1 MGLSPTSAIA
11 IRYPDLPVSAR
22 REDLLA
28 ALRGNQVVIVAGE
41 TGSGKTTQL
50 PKMCLEVAQASGG
63 PTRTIG
69 CTQPRRVAALSVS
82 RRVAEELGA
91 TWGRE
96 VGCKIR
102 FGDSTGR
109 DTRIKFMTDGIL
121 LAEIQSDPLLRAY
134 GTLIIDEAHERSL
147 NIDFL
152 LGYLQELR
160 RRRPHDL
167 KVVITSATID
177 TEMFSQA
184 FGGAPVVE
192 VSGRLFPVE
201 VRYQPLGSSFEEEME
216 ELTYVGEAVRTVEDV
231 LIESDAGDVLVFMP
245 TERDIR
251 ETRDLLETRL
261 GKGIEV
267 LGLFGRM
274 PAAEQTRIFSPGGP
288 RRVIV
293 ATNIAETSLTI
304 PRVRYVIDAGLSRIS
319 RYNPRTR
326 TKRLPVEPISQSS
339 ANQRAGRAGRLQDG
353 ICIRL
358 YDEEDFDKR
367 PRFTQPEIQRA
378 NLAEV
383 ILRMKAF
390 RLGEIETFPFLNP
403 PLAPAI
409 RAGYGLLHE
418 LGALDDAHALTPLG
432 QELARLPL
440 DPTLGRMLLQA
451 REERALP
458 EVLIIAAGLSVP
470 DPRERPDDAKEAA
483 AAAHRAFAVAD
494 SDFLSLLKIWR
505 AMPESSSGNAL
516 RRFAKT
522 NYLSQS
528 RMREWR
534 DVHRQLADTMSG
546 ERTET
551 GNAPHPPGSD
561 EAVHRSILAGLL
573 GQIAQRKERNLYQAS
588 GNRQVT
594 IFPGSG
600 MYQRPEKKRKSDA
613 PKAPGGA
620 EAEKTNQPPWI
631 VAGEI
636 VQTSQLFARTVA
648 RINPEW
654 VAELGAHLCKFSYAD
669 SHWNEKS
676 GRVLAWERV
685 LIYGLEVVKR
695 RVDYGKVDPAKATEL
710 FIRGALVAG
719 EAQIEHHFYK
729 HNRALRERI
738 EAALT
743 RVRDRRVDDLDEA
756 FYRFYAAR
764 IEAVSSVHDLNKAV
778 RASIAREPEFLCAD
792 EATLLPSNEDG
803 FQFDRAMFPEQVA
816 VGNTAL
822 PLSYAY
828 APGEERDGVTVRV
841 PLPVAAGLT
850 TGQLQWMVPGLR
862 EEQIGILLRAL
873 PKSVRRS
880 LMPLEPKIRE
890 AATAFEPGRSDFL
903 AALAAFLTRRFGVDI
918 RAADWP
924 AGSLP
929 AHLRPRVEV
938 VDRDNKTLA
947 TGRDLGAI
955 QATLEKTEL
964 RSDAWDRAAQR
975 WERPDVKKWSFG
987 DLPESVLIEE
997 VGGAPLLAYP
1007 GLVAREGEVAVRLF
1021 RKREEAETASRAGV
1035 RRLAERALERDLAW
1049 ARKEL
1054 GSLLSKGSPAQR
1066 TGPVDLR
1073 SAFDAWSGVSLKP
1086 SHPAAATRP
1095 VSEALQDAAL
1105 RHVVS
1110 ATLTL
1115 EPTLPLKEARF
1126 QAMIET
1132 ARRELPLLA
1141 RRTGELI
1148 VKILD
1153 QRRQILASANR
1164 YPGLQDDLARLA
1176 GEDFPARTPP
1186 DQLAQLPR
1194 YLRAVAVRAE
1204 RAAVSPAKDAEKA
1217 RALAPFADWET
1228 RVPPAQRAAFHWLLE
1243 EFRVSIFAQ
1252 ELGTAQPVSAQRLK
1266 AVGNLG

>member
-1 MGLSPTSAIA
+1 MPPGRVSPGAGVVYFSGLSPTPPIA
-11 IRYPDLPVSAR
+11 VRYPADLPVSAR
-22 REDLLA
+22 RADLLA

-50 PKMCLEVAQASGG
+50 PKMCLEVAQETARSGS
-63 PTRTIG
+63 PARAIG

-82 RRVAEELGA
+82 RRVAEELGV

-121 LAEIQSDPLLRAY
+121 LAEVQSDPLLRAY

-152 LGYLQELR
+152 LGYLQELLR
-160 RRRPHDL
+160 KRPHDL

-192 VSGRLFPVE
+192 VSGRLYPVE

-216 ELTYVGEAVRTVEDV
+216 ELTYVEAAARAVEDV
-231 LIESDAGDVLVFMP
+231 LIESEGGDVLVFMP

-251 ETRDLLETRL
+251 ETREALETKL

-274 PAAEQTRIFSPGGP
+274 PAGEQTRIFSPGGP

-293 ATNIAETSLTI
+293 ATNIAETSITI
-304 PRVRYVIDAGLSRIS
+304 PRVRYVIDTGLARLS

-358 YDEEDFDKR
+358 YDQEDFEKR

-403 PLAPAI
+403 PLPPAI

-418 LGALDDAHALTPLG
+418 LGALDDAHDLTPPG
-432 QELARLPL
+432 RELARLPL

-451 REERALP
+451 RQERALP
-458 EVLIIAAGLSVP
+458 EVLVIAAGLSVP
-470 DPRERPDDAKEAA
+470 DPRERPEEAKEAA
-483 AAAHRAFAVAD
+483 AAAHRVFAVPD
-494 SDFLSLLKIWR
+494 SDFLSLLRIWR
-505 AMPESSSGNAL
+505 AMPESPSGNAL

-528 RMREWR
+528 RLREWR
-534 DVHRQLADTMSG
+534 DVHRQLADAMAD
-546 ERTET
+546 ERTDP
-551 GNAPHPPGSD
+551 GIAPHPPGSD
-561 EAVHRSILAGLL
+561 EAIHRSILAGLL
-573 GQIAQRKERNLYQAS
+573 GQIAQRKERNVYQAS

-600 MYQRPEKKRKSDA
+600 MYQRQEKKRKSDA
-613 PKAPGGA
+613 PGA
-620 EAEKTNQPPWI
+620 ATEKTGQPPWI

-648 RINPEW
+648 RISPEW

-669 SHWNEKS
+669 PHWNEKS
-676 GRVLAWERV
+676 ERVLAWERV

-695 RVDYGKVDPAKATEL
+695 RVDYGKVDAAKATEL

-719 EAQIEHHFYK
+719 EARIEHRFLK
-729 HNRALRERI
+729 HNRELRERI

-764 IEAVSSVHDLNKAV
+764 IEGVSSVHDLNKVV
-778 RASIAREPEFLCAD
+778 RARIGREPDFLCAD
-792 EATLLPSNEDG
+792 EATLLPAHEDG
-803 FQFDRAMFPEQVA
+803 FSFDRALFPEQVA

-862 EEQIGILLRAL
+862 EEQVGTLLRAL
-873 PKSVRRS
+873 PKSVRKS
-880 LMPLEPKIRE
+880 LMPLEPKVRE
-890 AATAFEPGRSDFL
+890 TAAEFAPGRGDFL
-903 AALAAFLTRRFGVDI
+903 AALAGFLTRRYGVEV
-918 RAADWP
+918 RAVDWP
-924 AGSLP
+924 PGSLP
-929 AHLRPRVEV
+929 AHLQPRVEV
-938 VDRDNKTLA
+938 VDRDNRAVA

-955 QATLEKTEL
+955 QAALEKADV

-975 WERPDVKKWSFG
+975 WERPAVKTWSFG
-987 DLPESVLIEE
+987 DLPESVLVEE
-997 VGGAPLLAYP
+997 VGGAPLLAFP
-1007 GLVAREGEVAVRLF
+1007 GWRCARARWTCACSAST
-1021 RKREEAETASRAGV
+1021 RKGKPPRAAGCGGWPSAPWSATWPGCA
-1035 RRLAERALERDLAW
+1035 RNSAACWARDLLPREPGRRTYVPRSMPGA
-1049 ARKEL
+1049 ACRPNPPPQADP
-1054 GSLLSKGSPAQR
+1054 SPR
-1066 TGPVDLR
+1066 RFKTPPCGTSP
-1073 SAFDAWSGVSLKP
+1073 
-1086 SHPAAATRP
+1086 TRP
-1095 VSEALQDAAL
+1095 S
-1105 RHVVS
+1105 RS
-1110 ATLTL
+1110 
-1115 EPTLPLKEARF
+1115 
-1126 QAMIET
+1126 
-1132 ARRELPLLA
+1132 
-1141 RRTGELI
+1141 
-1148 VKILD
+1148 
-1153 QRRQILASANR
+1153 NR
-1164 YPGLQDDLARLA
+1164 CCRSGR
-1176 GEDFPARTPP
+1176 
-1186 DQLAQLPR
+1186 
-1194 YLRAVAVRAE
+1194 
-1204 RAAVSPAKDAEKA
+1204 
-1217 RALAPFADWET
+1217 
-1228 RVPPAQRAAFHWLLE
+1228 
-1243 EFRVSIFAQ
+1243 RVS
-1252 ELGTAQPVSAQRLK
+1252 RR
-1266 AVGNLG
+1266 

>member
-1 MGLSPTSAIA
+1 MSPTPAIP
-11 IRYPDLPVSAR
+11 IKYPDLPVSNR
-22 REDLLA
+22 RDDLLA
-28 ALRGNQVVIVAGE
+28 ALRGSQVVIVAGE

-50 PKMCLEVAQASGG
+50 PKMCLEVAQEGEG
-63 PTRTIG
+63 PVRTIG

-82 RRVAEELGA
+82 HRVAEELGV

-160 RRRPHDL
+160 RKRPHDL

-177 TEMFSQA
+177 TAMFSQA

-192 VSGRLFPVE
+192 VSGRLYPVE
-201 VRYQPLGSSFEEEME
+201 VRYQPVGSSFEEEME
-216 ELTYVGEAVRTVEDV
+216 ELTYVEAAARTVEDV
-231 LIESDAGDVLVFMP
+231 LIESEAGDVLVFMP

-251 ETRDLLETRL
+251 ETRDLLEAKL
-261 GKGIEV
+261 GKGTEV

-274 PAAEQTRIFSPGGP
+274 PAGEQTRIFSPGGP

-293 ATNIAETSLTI
+293 ATNIAETSITI
-304 PRVRYVIDAGLSRIS
+304 PRVRYVIDAGLARLS

-326 TKRLPVEPISQSS
+326 TKRLPVEPVSQSS

-358 YDEEDFDKR
+358 YDEEDFEKR

-403 PLAPAI
+403 PLPPAI
-409 RAGYGLLHE
+409 HAGYALLHE
-418 LGALDDAHALTPLG
+418 LGALDDAHTLTALG
-432 QELARLPL
+432 RELARLPL

-451 REERALP
+451 RQERALP

-470 DPRERPDDAKEAA
+470 DPRERPEEAKEAA

-505 AMPESSSGNAL
+505 AMPESASGNAL
-516 RRFAKT
+516 RRFAKA

-528 RMREWR
+528 RLREWR
-534 DVHRQLADTMSG
+534 DVHRQLADAMSD
-546 ERTET
+546 ERTEA
-551 GNAPHPPGSD
+551 GNAPFPPGSD

-600 MYQRPEKKRKSDA
+600 MYQRQEKKRKGDGSK
-613 PKAPGGA
+613 P

-648 RINPEW
+648 RITPEW

-669 SHWNEKS
+669 PHWNEKS

-719 EAQIEHHFYK
+719 EAAIEHRFCK
-729 HNRALRERI
+729 HNRELRERI

-756 FYRFYAAR
+756 FYRYYAAR
-764 IEAVSSVHDLNKAV
+764 IEAVSSVHDLNKVV
-778 RASIAREPEFLCAD
+778 RARISREPDFLCAD
-792 EATLLPSNEDG
+792 EATLLPSHEDG
-803 FQFDRAMFPEQVA
+803 FAFDRTLFPEQFA

-862 EEQIGILLRAL
+862 EEQIGTLLRAL
-873 PKSVRRS
+873 PKSVRKS

-890 AATAFEPGRSDFL
+890 TAAEFAPGRGDFL
-903 AALAAFLTRRFGVDI
+903 AALAGFLTRRFGVEV

-924 AGSLP
+924 PGSLP
-929 AHLRPRVEV
+929 AHLLPRVEV
-938 VDRDNKTLA
+938 VDRDNKA
-947 TGRDLGAI
+947 VAAGRDLGAI
-955 QATLEKTEL
+955 QAALEKSDV

-975 WERPDVKKWSFG
+975 WERPAVKTWSFG
-987 DLPESVLIEE
+987 DLPESVLVEE
-997 VGGAPLLAYP
+997 VGGAPLLAFP
-1007 GLVAREGEVAVRLF
+1007 GLAVRAGEVDVRLF

-1049 ARKEL
+1049 ARREL
-1054 GSLLSKGSPAQR
+1054 GSLLSKGPAAKAA
-1066 TGPVDLR
+1066 GPVNLR
-1073 SAFDAWSGVSLKP
+1073 SALDAWSGVQARP
-1086 SHPAAATRP
+1086 ADAAARP
-1095 VSEALQDAAL
+1095 ASDLLQESAL
-1105 RHVVS
+1105 RHVVN
-1110 ATLTL
+1110 AALVL
-1115 EPTLPLKEARF
+1115 EPVLPLTAARF
-1126 QAMIET
+1126 QAMIDA
-1132 ARRELPLLA
+1132 ARRELPLVA
-1141 RRTGELI
+1141 RRTGETV

-1153 QRRQILASANR
+1153 QRRQILASAKR
-1164 YPGLQDDLARLA
+1164 YPGWQDDLARLA
-1176 GEDFPARTPP
+1176 GEDFPAQTPP
-1186 DQLAQLPR
+1186 EQLAQLPR

-1217 RALAPFADWET
+1217 RALAPFTDWQT
-1228 RVPPAQRAAFHWLLE
+1228 RVPPPQREAFRWLLE

-1252 ELGTAQPVSAQRLK
+1252 ELGTALPVSAQRLK
-1266 AVGNLG
+1266 TVGGLA